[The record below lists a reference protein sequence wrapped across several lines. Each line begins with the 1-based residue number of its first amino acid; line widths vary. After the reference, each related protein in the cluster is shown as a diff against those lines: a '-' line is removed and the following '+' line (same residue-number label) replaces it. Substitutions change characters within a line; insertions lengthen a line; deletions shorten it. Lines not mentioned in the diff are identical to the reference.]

1 MHQPSREEIEKAIQ
15 KMPANEKIDLV
26 DSILESLN
34 DGNLV
39 LTPAVR
45 DELDKRLETYQ
56 EDRETAKS
64 WDEVRSR
71 WEMDPRKP
79 SA

>member
-26 DSILESLN
+26 DSILESLD

-45 DELDKRLETYQ
+45 HELDKRLGTYD
-56 EDRETAKS
+56 EDRRTAKS
-64 WDEVRSR
+64 WEEVLSR
-71 WEMDPRKP
+71 PDLPTDTP
-79 SA
+79 S